1 MKKCSVWCARCSQA
15 ERVIPFAIVSAFAN
29 CFRSPSTLLF
39 SYLRM
44 FQLPVVQIGSVTMDG
59 REPVFMLGPCVI
71 ESEEFIW
78 GVAEQLGA
86 MAQKHGWRWIFKAS
100 YDKANRSAISSYRG
114 LGCEEGSKLLA
125 RIGAKLGVPVTT
137 DIHTAEEAKKA
148 AEHID
153 LLQIPAFLCRQT
165 DLILAAGET
174 GRAVNVKKGQ
184 FLAPWDVKNIAD
196 KLVSAGCQNFMF
208 TERGTTFGYNNLVAD
223 MRSLYWMRELGY
235 RAVMDATHSV
245 QRPGGLGSTTGGDG
259 KLAPVLARAA
269 VAAGCD
275 GVFME
280 THPDPAKAL
289 SDGPNQIPL
298 SQIASVVESL
308 RQIHAIVSSIG

>member
-1 MKKCSVWCARCSQA
+1 
-15 ERVIPFAIVSAFAN
+15 
-29 CFRSPSTLLF
+29 
-39 SYLRM
+39 M
-44 FQLPVVQIGSVTMDG
+44 FDLPVVQIGSVTMDG
-59 REPVFMLGPCVI
+59 IEPVFMLGPCVI
-71 ESEEFIW
+71 ESEPFIW
-78 GVAEQLGA
+78 DVAEKIDA
-86 MAQKHGWRWIFKAS
+86 MARQHGWRWIFKAS

-114 LGCEEGSKLLA
+114 IGCEAGCALLA
-125 RIGAKLGVPVTT
+125 KIGEKLGVPVTT
-137 DIHTAEEAKKA
+137 DIHTPDEAHQA
-148 AEHID
+148 AKYID

-165 DLILAAGET
+165 DLIVAAGET

-184 FLAPWDVKNIAD
+184 FMAPWDVKNIAD
-196 KLVSAGCQNFMF
+196 KLTAAGCKNFMF

-235 RAVMDATHSV
+235 RVVMDATHSV
-245 QRPGGLGSTTGGDG
+245 QRPGGLGTATGGDG

-280 THPDPAKAL
+280 THPDPAKAM

-308 RQIHAIVSSIG
+308 RQIHAITRSIA

>member
-1 MKKCSVWCARCSQA
+1 
-15 ERVIPFAIVSAFAN
+15 
-29 CFRSPSTLLF
+29 
-39 SYLRM
+39 M
-44 FQLPVVQIGSVTMDG
+44 FDLPAVQIGTVTMDG
-59 REPVFMLGPCVI
+59 VEPVFMLGPCVI

-78 GVAEQLGA
+78 DIAEKLDA
-86 MAQKHGWRWIFKAS
+86 LARPRGWRWIFKAS

-114 LGCEEGSKLLA
+114 IGCEEGCALLA
-125 RIGAKLGVPVTT
+125 RVGAMYGVPVTT
-137 DIHTAEEAKKA
+137 DVHSPEEAVQA
-148 AEHID
+148 ARYID

-165 DLILAAGET
+165 DLIVTAGET

-184 FLAPWDVKNIAD
+184 FMAPWDVKNIAD
-196 KLVSAGCQNFMF
+196 KLAAAGCKNFMF

-245 QRPGGLGSTTGGDG
+245 QRPGGLGTATGGDG

-280 THPDPAKAL
+280 THPDPSKAM

-308 RQIHAIVSSIG
+308 RQIHAITRSID